1 MQLELFTR
9 TSEKSELQRSLD
21 RDRSARE
28 SAALEELPTPQP
40 EAQTPEGGKPL
51 FKRPRKPEN
60 IFRVDLLSGWLKP

>member
-9 TSEKSELQRSLD
+9 TSEKSELQQALD

-28 SAALEELPTPQP
+28 TAALDELHATLP

-51 FKRPRKPEN
+51 FKRPRKPEHV
-60 IFRVDLLSGWLKP
+60 FRVDLLSGWLKP